1 MRSFRLGALCLVLLL
16 SSSPSS
22 EAKAVQKEEQDN
34 AKESIIAASSRY
46 ECYMKQST
54 PKVV

>member
-1 MRSFRLGALCLVLLL
+1 MLLL

-46 ECYMKQST
+46 EC
-54 PKVV
+54 